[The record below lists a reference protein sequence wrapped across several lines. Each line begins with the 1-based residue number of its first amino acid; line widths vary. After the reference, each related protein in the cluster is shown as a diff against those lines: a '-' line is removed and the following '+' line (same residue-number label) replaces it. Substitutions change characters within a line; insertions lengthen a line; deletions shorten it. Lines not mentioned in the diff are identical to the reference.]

1 LQIQDIKALLGNV
14 SEEEREIPTR
24 NKLIHLLSLG
34 RAKIGVT
41 LQSLLPETE
50 EQRDALLDIYFS
62 NVDPMVRLTHKPTL
76 LRKFSLFI
84 QESHP
89 LAFSVFY
96 SAINSL
102 SPSVVEQ
109 RFGDTKE
116 ALLARFEL
124 GIEIGL
130 ARENY
135 LTTSSLE
142 VFQGFLLWL
151 TCISAEDDIGMFINI
166 VPYILLTTA
175 SR

>member
-1 LQIQDIKALLGNV
+1 M
-14 SEEEREIPTR
+14 SEEEREVPTR
-24 NKLIHLLSLG
+24 NSLIHLLSLG
-34 RAKIGVT
+34 RAKIGIT

-50 EQRDALLDIYFS
+50 EQRNTLLDIYFS

-76 LRKFSLFI
+76 LGKFSQLI
-84 QESHP
+84 QDSHP

-116 ALLARFEL
+116 ELLIRFEL
-124 GIEIGL
+124 GVEIGL

-135 LTTSSLE
+135 LTTNSLE
-142 VFQGFLLWL
+142 IFQGFLLWL
-151 TCISAEDDIGMFINI
+151 TCISTEDDIGMFIDMF
-166 VPYILLTTA
+166 PYMPLITA